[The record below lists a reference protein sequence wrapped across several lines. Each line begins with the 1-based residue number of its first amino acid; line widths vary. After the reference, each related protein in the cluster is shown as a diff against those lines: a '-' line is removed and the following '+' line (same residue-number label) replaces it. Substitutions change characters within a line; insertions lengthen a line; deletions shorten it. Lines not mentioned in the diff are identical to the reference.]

1 METCQKLEIYP
12 GREKYCQQSE
22 EKLRKSDIS
31 QKNKELIEQYNL
43 FNISTGKRGD
53 LRRAKLV
60 LELRKIA
67 EWIKE
72 LGLKDLDEL
81 DKNDAVKLVAHINGR
96 KLKVRTK
103 TDYRKV
109 LKQFY
114 AWFKE
119 EDPRHY
125 SEDRIVQESLR
136 RFYHFIEKEVSADF
150 KVTQAN
156 PETIITDDDCQKV
169 LEKGCYMP
177 KELAFISLLH
187 ETGCRA
193 GEFLNLKISDLKLR
207 QNVLEIH
214 VPDGKT
220 GRRVIFANRAIP
232 YVLRY
237 LDSHPLKGN
246 KNAYLWVSESSRH
259 SKQPLLH
266 IGGQR
271 LIDRCFRR
279 AGVNK
284 KHNWHWFRHSR
295 ATILAPK
302 MTEAI
307 LCKYMGWILGSRQVK
322 TYCHLC
328 NDQLEDVFL
337 EINGIETKKQES
349 EKPIKCICGTLNS
362 PRERYCYKCY
372 KPLSVE
378 IAIQDS
384 TQEVQE
390 MKLLTS
396 EAIKTMQ
403 FFMEMAKDP
412 EMMKKFE
419 EFKRSLKTE

>member
-1 METCQKLEIYP
+1 MKQETQKLEIYQ
-12 GREKYCQQSE
+12 GREKYYLRGE
-22 EKLRKSDIS
+22 EKLKNSDIS
-31 QKNKELIEQYNL
+31 PRNKELIEQYNL
-43 FNISTGKRGD
+43 FNLSTGKRGD
-53 LRRAKLV
+53 LRRAKLMG
-60 LELRKIA
+60 ELRKIA

-72 LGLKDLDEL
+72 LGIKDLDSL
-81 DKNDAVKLVAHINGR
+81 DKNEAVKLIAHINGQR
-96 KLKVRTK
+96 LKVRTK
-103 TDYRKV
+103 TDYRKG

-125 SEDRIVQESLR
+125 SEDKRVQEELR
-136 RFYHFIEKEVSADF
+136 RFYHFIEKETSGDC

-156 PETIITDDDCQKV
+156 PETIITDEDCQKV
-169 LEKGCYMP
+169 LERGCFMP
-177 KELAFISLLH
+177 KERAFISLLH

-193 GEFLNLKISDLKLR
+193 SEFLNLKISDLKLK
-207 QNVLEIH
+207 QNLLEIH

-220 GRRVIFANRAIP
+220 GRRVIFATKSIP
-232 YVLRY
+232 HILRY
-237 LDSHPLKGN
+237 LEGHPLKEN

-259 SKQPLLH
+259 NKQPLLH

-271 LIDRCFRR
+271 LIDRCFKK
-279 AGVNK
+279 AGIEK

-302 MTEAI
+302 MNEAMI
-307 LCKYMGWILGSRQVK
+307 CKYMGWILGSRQIK

-337 EINGIETKKQES
+337 TINGIETKNQES
-349 EKPIKCICGTLNS
+349 EKPVKCICGTLNN

-378 IAIQDS
+378 VAIQDS
-384 TQEVQE
+384 MQEVQE

-396 EAIKTMQ
+396 EAMKTMQ
-403 FFMEMAKDP
+403 FFMEMAKNP
-412 EMMKKFE
+412 ELMKRFE
-419 EFKRSLKTE
+419 EFKEGMKK